1 LARRLGKK
9 QGLPPDNNSSSQHLE
24 IDASHAAGKRAQA
37 SCLSSYVSE
46 TILTSWR
53 LQYSTPLEVR
63 RLGLLLLLAAAAAKV
78 SSFVFGQVQQCLR
91 GQKMIEKYFRS
102 SEQAIVPC
110 RNNIHL

>member
-1 LARRLGKK
+1 
-9 QGLPPDNNSSSQHLE
+9 
-24 IDASHAAGKRAQA
+24 
-37 SCLSSYVSE
+37 
-46 TILTSWR
+46 
-53 LQYSTPLEVR
+53 VR
-63 RLGLLLLLAAAAAKV
+63 RLGLLLLLAAAAVKV